1 MKSVSDSVHKHV
13 QKYLM
18 EHAILVI
25 KEYSTFGL
33 SKIKYLNENQM
44 FMVDSKLLSDTPK
57 EEKTISIQLLGG

>member
-1 MKSVSDSVHKHV
+1 MKQISDSVPKQV

-18 EHAILVI
+18 EHAIVVI
-25 KEYSTFGL
+25 KEYSSFGL
-33 SKIKYLNENQM
+33 SKIKYLNESQA

>member
-1 MKSVSDSVHKHV
+1 MKQISDSVPKQV

-18 EHAILVI
+18 EHAIVVI
-25 KEYSTFGL
+25 KEYSSFGL
-33 SKIKYLNENQM
+33 SKIKYLNESQV